1 MKKLFRQSLI
11 ASSVALAL
19 FACQNI
25 DEQAKKEKQDKDEK
39 VVVTGSR
46 VKRADVEDSS
56 PVVVLGRESELNE
69 AIEVKNR
76 LIKTS
81 KERRVAKS
89 PPAQASYDSS
99 IGFHYAQK
107 LPINNEKYQH
117 LEENNIKQVSLDPVS
132 TFSIDVDTGSYSNVR
147 RMLKGGY
154 LPPKDAVRLE
164 EMVNYFDYT
173 FASPDSKEQPFSI
186 STETMSAPWNNN
198 AYVMQIGIKGFEPQ
212 AQDLPPSNLVFLIDV
227 SGSMRN
233 PNKLGLVKKS
243 LKMLTR
249 QMSSEDKVSLVVY
262 AGASGVVLE
271 PTSNKLQIEQAL
283 DKLAAGGSTNGA
295 AGIEL
300 AYQMAQQAFIKGGI
314 NRVIVATDG
323 DFNVGTTN
331 HQQLMDLIERKRKTG
346 VYFSA
351 LGFGQG
357 NYNEHLMEQLA
368 NKGNGNYAYIDSL
381 VEAKK
386 VLVDQRAGTLMTIAK
401 DVKIQVE
408 FNPRVVSEYRLLGYE
423 NRALNREDFNN
434 DKVDAGEI
442 GAGHSITALYEVVL
456 AGSAGQRVDDLR
468 YQPMPKEEL
477 IDRRVLSEAAN
488 VKVRYKL
495 PQEDSSKLT
504 NRVVSKA
511 DFFARKANSNNIQ
524 FASSVAGFSQL
535 LKGGKH
541 LQDWSWQQAITSA
554 NNAKGVDTNGY
565 RSEMVQLMK
574 MAQLLEQQQMTQE
587 VSQND

>member
-1 MKKLFRQSLI
+1 
-11 ASSVALAL
+11 
-19 FACQNI
+19 
-25 DEQAKKEKQDKDEK
+25 
-39 VVVTGSR
+39 
-46 VKRADVEDSS
+46 
-56 PVVVLGRESELNE
+56 
-69 AIEVKNR
+69 
-76 LIKTS
+76 
-81 KERRVAKS
+81 
-89 PPAQASYDSS
+89 
-99 IGFHYAQK
+99 
-107 LPINNEKYQH
+107 
-117 LEENNIKQVSLDPVS
+117 
-132 TFSIDVDTGSYSNVR
+132 
-147 RMLKGGY
+147 MLKGGY

-164 EMVNYFDYT
+164 EMVNYFDYS
-173 FASPDSKEQPFSI
+173 FPSPDSKEQPFSI
-186 STETMSAPWNNN
+186 STETMSAPWNAN

-212 AQDLPPSNLVFLIDV
+212 AKALPPSNLVFLIDV
-227 SGSMRN
+227 SGSMQN
-233 PNKLGLVKKS
+233 VNKLGLVKKS

-249 QMSSEDKVSLVVY
+249 QMTAKDKISLVVY

-271 PTSNKLQIEQAL
+271 PSSNKLEIEQAIDRL
-283 DKLAAGGSTNGA
+283 TAGGSTNGA

-300 AYQMAQQAFIKGGI
+300 AYQMAQKAFIIGGI

-331 HQQLMDLIERKRKTG
+331 HQQLMDLIERKRETG
-346 VYFSA
+346 VYFSS

-408 FNPRVVSEYRLLGYE
+408 FNPNVVSEYRLLGYE

-456 AGSAGQRVDDLR
+456 VGSEGQRVDDLR
-468 YQPMPKEEL
+468 YQRMPKEDTN
-477 IDRRVLSEAAN
+477 DRRTLSEAAN

-495 PQEDSSKLT
+495 PTEDTSKLT
-504 NRVVSKA
+504 NRIVSKA

-541 LQDWSWQQAITSA
+541 LQDWSWSKAITNA
-554 NNAKGVDTNGY
+554 NNAKGVDANGY
-565 RSEMVQLMK
+565 RAEMVQLMK
-574 MAQLLEQQQMTQE
+574 MAELLNTQQRTQE
-587 VSQND
+587 ISQND